1 MTLRSLL
8 PLVLVGALGAA
19 QQTRDPLED
28 LFARGRALQATL
40 QSVSASFTETTTS
53 SLLRDPLVARGTIV
67 AAMPMRMLMTYLSP
81 EVRYI
86 LVDQTRIVTVVP
98 ARRQRAE
105 INIADMQRRIQKY
118 FVDASPKDLRQS
130 FDITLAPD
138 PSLPEIDL
146 MDMKP
151 RRSQIKEGLARL
163 RLWLDRS
170 RLVMVKMR
178 LDYAD
183 GDSRT
188 IELSDIKTNVPI
200 DDRTFAIPSGR
211 SGDRP

>member
-1 MTLRSLL
+1 
-8 PLVLVGALGAA
+8 
-19 QQTRDPLED
+19 
-28 LFARGRALQATL
+28 
-40 QSVSASFTETTTS
+40 
-53 SLLRDPLVARGTIV
+53 
-67 AAMPMRMLMTYLSP
+67 MLMTYSSP

-98 ARRQRAE
+98 ARHQRAE
-105 INIADMQRRIQKY
+105 LNIADMQKRIQKY

-138 PSLPEIDL
+138 TSLREVDV

-151 RRSQIKEGLARL
+151 RRSQIKEGLTRL

-178 LDYAD
+178 MDYAD
-183 GDSRT
+183 GDSRM
-188 IELSDIKTNVPI
+188 IELDQVKINVPI
-200 DDRTFAIPSGR
+200 DDRTFVIPSG
-211 SGDRP
+211 G